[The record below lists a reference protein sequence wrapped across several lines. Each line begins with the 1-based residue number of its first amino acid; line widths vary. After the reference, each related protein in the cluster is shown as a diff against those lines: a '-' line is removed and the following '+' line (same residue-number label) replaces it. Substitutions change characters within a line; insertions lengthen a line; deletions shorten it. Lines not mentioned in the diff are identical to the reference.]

1 MALFYLISRKCRLQ
15 STADR
20 PQSERGNNQ
29 MRWDS
34 ANSVRD
40 GTSSPVCTSR
50 SHIAARLWQ
59 PSTNMVSVLPDGAEP
74 RGSNRER
81 RVVLQQ
87 NYCQLTPTDFSL
99 SLSSPLY
106 LKAQSAFFFSQLWQ
120 LREVMAFA
128 RPTVAKKASLT
139 SFARFSRA
147 LPLTHHSALTLKRS
161 AIINRPCIP
170 QGPP

>member
-15 STADR
+15 STADG

-40 GTSSPVCTSR
+40 GTSSPVRASR
-50 SHIAARLWQ
+50 SRIAARLWQ

-74 RGSNRER
+74 RGSNGESCCSRTT
-81 RVVLQQ
+81 VSWHP
-87 NYCQLTPTDFSL
+87 LTFRCH
-99 SLSSPLY
+99 SPRHCICKHKPL
-106 LKAQSAFFFSQLWQ
+106 FFSQLRQ
-120 LREVMAFA
+120 LREMMVFA
-128 RPTVAKKASLT
+128 RSTVAKKASLT
-139 SFARFSRA
+139 SFFSCSSFNAPRCVNPQTQ
-147 LPLTHHSALTLKRS
+147 LLG
-161 AIINRPCIP
+161 AIINCPCIP